1 MLRRSRYR
9 TLCLQDGL
17 RSRPLTAARCWTAI
31 DGTLLRVFNSTA
43 ALPVLTVACCDR
55 LFARVAAS
63 LRIGGTFLIADR
75 TDALGLYGHMRLL
88 EESGF
93 EEIDCAWRQ
102 NHSFVCGGTK
112 VG

>member
-1 MLRRSRYR
+1 MAATDAAAAVS
-9 TLCLQDGL
+9 QDAGN
-17 RSRPLTAARCWTAI
+17 AAA
-31 DGTLLRVFNSTA
+31 SA
-43 ALPVLTVACCDR
+43 AESEVVAAKGAG
-55 LFARVAAS
+55 ARVAAS

>member
-1 MLRRSRYR
+1 M
-9 TLCLQDGL
+9 
-17 RSRPLTAARCWTAI
+17 
-31 DGTLLRVFNSTA
+31 
-43 ALPVLTVACCDR
+43 
-55 LFARVAAS
+55 AAS